1 MICAKIKVSNKCYG
15 AYRGENARKGSREVM
30 LELRKCHRKYT
41 SVFQLLLYLNEN
53 KVIIYLM

>member
-1 MICAKIKVSNKCYG
+1 ME